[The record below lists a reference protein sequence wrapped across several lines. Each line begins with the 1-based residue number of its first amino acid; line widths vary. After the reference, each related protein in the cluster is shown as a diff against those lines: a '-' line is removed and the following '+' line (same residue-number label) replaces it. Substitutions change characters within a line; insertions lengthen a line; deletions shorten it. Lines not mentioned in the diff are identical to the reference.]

1 MTTPGSNQ
9 LSSANA
15 IMQGAGLKGLNST
28 VVSGPRKITINR
40 ILIKAEV
47 RKCFAG
53 IDWESQNLQQ
63 IIERIS
69 EKLKVYGNVDEG
81 VIASVEEQVR
91 KKLTDKGIVPEQHAS
106 SAIPPK
112 SPPKSPVPVVVAG
125 GGANDVNLYSGEGSS
140 AIEDDAGDVNLYDSS
155 EQMLFNPPPPPRVL
169 TGDDALRIQAKNAP
183 TDHKIEEDSSDEED
197 LYAGTG
203 PASPAASQPSI
214 GFDWSLDKLKKTIE
228 MQFLGATSWRTVI
241 NSVSDL
247 DASYKEKIAQELYT
261 KIANANKP
269 FSHEEVGNMALSTL
283 DKMYIELDA
292 GRKRDPTEEMK
303 KRTAAPVPP
312 PSPVPAAVPMQK
324 EGSVSLVGVASA
336 DNDLVQ
342 NLQRENQALKDEI
355 AKLRIELTKR
365 DNEIG
370 RLNVTISTLEENT
383 KTMVGMLKNKND
395 EVTDSKKLVSEM
407 SKSNA
412 NYSDEG
418 MAVRAQ
424 MEEIRQF
431 AIRSQQ
437 AARSHSASVAA
448 QQNQQAVLD
457 REIAQQ
463 QMILQQRMIE
473 QQIQQEG
480 RASPA
485 PRQAS
490 ASIPVAA
497 VPHGAKVLPKVD
509 STIPKELH
517 PIHYPDPQRV
527 GPWQSTTS
535 YTKTKRGTTKA
546 IVTWTLV
553 DSREN
558 RHVLTLE
565 HNHYYWNGKS
575 KRKVIVDNV
584 VRMSEKSGN
593 NSYRFSLPAGD
604 DVTVLINS
612 SSNGY
617 EYELMVND
625 LTFLESKRFY
635 TDIHNAMMSSS
646 TDLLS

>member
-1 MTTPGSNQ
+1 
-9 LSSANA
+9 
-15 IMQGAGLKGLNST
+15 MQAAGLKGLSST

-53 IDWESQNLQQ
+53 IDWESQNLEQ
-63 IIERIS
+63 IIDRIS
-69 EKLKVYGNVDEG
+69 EKLKVYGDVNETV
-81 VIASVEEQVR
+81 VQSVAEQVR
-91 KKLTDKGIVPEQHAS
+91 KKLHEKGIVPGNHAQ
-106 SAIPPK
+106 PRQ
-112 SPPKSPVPVVVAG
+112 PPKSPVAVSG
-125 GGANDVNLYSGEGSS
+125 GRKEEVNLYASGEIVAAS
-140 AIEDDAGDVNLYDSS
+140 AVVQPVRDDAGDVNLYEST

-169 TGDDALRIQAKNAP
+169 TADDALRIQAKNAR
-183 TDHKIEEDSSDEED
+183 TDHNIEEDSSDEED
-197 LYAGTG
+197 LYAGTD
-203 PASPAASQPSI
+203 PNSPVASQPSI

-247 DASYKEKIAQELYT
+247 DYEYKEKIAQEVYQ
-261 KIANANKP
+261 KIAIANKP

-292 GRKRDPTEEMK
+292 GRKRDPTSSMK
-303 KRTAAPVPP
+303 QKSSLPPPPAPV
-312 PSPVPAAVPMQK
+312 SLLQK

-336 DNDLVQ
+336 DNNLVQ
-342 NLQRENQALKDEI
+342 ELQRENQALKDEL
-355 AKLRIELTKR
+355 AKLRIVVAQK

-370 RLNVTISTLEENT
+370 GLNVTISTLEENT
-383 KTMVGMLKNKND
+383 KTMVEMLKSKNNQ
-395 EVTDSKKLVSEM
+395 VTDSKKLVSEM
-407 SKSNA
+407 SKQNV

-418 MAVRAQ
+418 LAVRAQ

-437 AARSHSASVAA
+437 ASRAHGASVAA
-448 QQNQQAVLD
+448 VNQQQHHASD
-457 REIAQQ
+457 MTK

-480 RASPA
+480 RASPVV
-485 PRQAS
+485 RQPA
-490 ASIPVAA
+490 ASIHVAATVA

-517 PIHYPDPQRV
+517 SIHYPDPERV

-575 KRKVIVDNV
+575 KRKVIIDNV

-646 TDLLS
+646 TDLLA

>member
-69 EKLKVYGNVDEG
+69 EKLKVYGDVNEG
-81 VIASVEEQVR
+81 VIESVEEQVR
-91 KKLTDKGIVPEQHAS
+91 KKLKDKGIVPEQHAS
-106 SAIPPK
+106 SSALPKK
-112 SPPKSPVPVVVAG
+112 SPPKSPVPIIPAG
-125 GGANDVNLYSGEGSS
+125 GGANDVNLYSG
-140 AIEDDAGDVNLYDSS
+140 EDDAGDVNLYDSS

-247 DASYKEKIAQELYT
+247 DATYKDKIAQELYT

-292 GRKRDPTEEMK
+292 GRKRDPTEELK
-303 KRTAAPVPP
+303 KRSAAPVPP
-312 PSPVPAAVPMQK
+312 PSPVPAAAPIQK
-324 EGSVSLVGVASA
+324 EGAISLVGVASA

-355 AKLRIELTKR
+355 SKLRIELTKR

-383 KTMVGMLKNKND
+383 KTMVSMLKNKND

-437 AARSHSASVAA
+437 ASRSHSASVAA
-448 QQNQQAVLD
+448 QQNQAVLD

-480 RASPA
+480 RASPV
-485 PRQAS
+485 PRQSS
-490 ASIPVAA
+490 ASIP

-553 DSREN
+553 DSREI

-593 NSYRFSLPAGD
+593 NSYKFSLPAGD
-604 DVTVLINS
+604 EVTVLINS